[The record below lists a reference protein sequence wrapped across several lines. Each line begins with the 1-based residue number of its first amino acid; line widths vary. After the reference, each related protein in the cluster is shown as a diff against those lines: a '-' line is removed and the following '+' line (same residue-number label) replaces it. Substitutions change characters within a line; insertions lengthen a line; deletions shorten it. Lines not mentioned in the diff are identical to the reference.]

1 MSYLKSYK
9 LFESKFTDDYD
20 LSEHNFNCGDCDVYA
35 IALHRI
41 YGYPLYVVNGYFK
54 EDDWNEEE
62 GYTSYFNEP
71 AHIVVKLPN
80 GNYMDSD
87 GEITEQQLK
96 DDCGFGNKI
105 EYIKIEEITEEEAMH
120 VYSGEDQEED
130 IQRIIKFI
138 KNKSNISESL
148 VSKDINKE
156 DIKSLFLEITD
167 LDFNID
173 VTFLRYNHKVIMDD
187 YDPEYLDG
195 FSVFL
200 SRIKKEIPMVS
211 TITGWEGHING
222 IPIAGS
228 ISIDEI
234 YDTIA
239 VAEEYI
245 LDVYDKPLTSIIVW
259 PICISGD
266 NFFKFYD
273 LEKLAEFNKNL
284 KENYD
289 HPFIY
294 QIELNFDR
302 QKVKEPISKFKKFI
316 NKFR

>member
-35 IALHRI
+35 IALHKI

-62 GYTSYFNEP
+62 GYTGYWNEP

-96 DDCGFGNKI
+96 ADCAFSNKV

-130 IQRIIKFI
+130 IERVVKFI
-138 KNKSNISESL
+138 KSKSNISESL
-148 VSKDINKE
+148 NPTTINQE
-156 DIKSLFLEITD
+156 DIKSLFVEITD
-167 LDFNID
+167 LDFNIE
-173 VTFLRYNHKVIMDD
+173 VCFLRYGHRCAGE
-187 YDPEYLDG
+187 YDPDFHDG
-195 FSVFL
+195 FYVLL
-200 SRIKKEIPMVS
+200 SRMGERTNKVEGCVS
-211 TITGWEGHING
+211 LE
-222 IPIAGS
+222 S
-228 ISIDEI
+228 I

-239 VAEEYI
+239 IAEEYI
-245 LDVYDKPLTSIIVW
+245 LDVYDKPLTRIRSW
-259 PICISGD
+259 YICMNNHIRINGGLD
-266 NFFKFYD
+266 Q
-273 LEKLAEFNKNL
+273 LVEINKNII
-284 KENYD
+284 EDYD
-289 HPFIY
+289 NPLIY
-294 QIELNFDR
+294 QLALYFER
-302 QKVKEPISKFKKFI
+302 QKVKEEPVSRFKKFI
-316 NKFR
+316 NRFK